1 MVTIFEVDLSF
12 LFLTITPFP
21 AFPQGEGASTFP
33 PWGKMKGGFL
43 EEMKDLVT
51 FKYKNVIRGY
61 SKARK
66 A

>member
-33 PWGKMKGGFL
+33 PRENEFQPHKRLYLIIVF
-43 EEMKDLVT
+43 
-51 FKYKNVIRGY
+51 NIRD
-61 SKARK
+61 S
-66 A
+66 